1 MPILTLIY
9 SGRAHRSAQ
18 NSRLYQRNQLS
29 VTIPTLPDTLLT
41 YSTAFLRKTSLFDLY
56 HKLIDTEPF
65 AMDLMDYAHLS
76 TPTYNIT
83 SEQAL
88 LDLCHSINGRQLNL
102 LEAEGDRR
110 YKESVNR
117 FREVTEMARNDLQ
130 HASAAFTCDAYRIL
144 EMRGVAQRCWRRKRS
159 SRRCWSWHL
168 THASFE
174 YK

>member
-1 MPILTLIY
+1 M
-9 SGRAHRSAQ
+9 
-18 NSRLYQRNQLS
+18 
-29 VTIPTLPDTLLT
+29 IPTLPDTLLT
-41 YSTAFLRKTSLFDLY
+41 YSTAFSWKTSLFDLY

-110 YKESVNR
+110 YKESVNS
-117 FREVTEMARNDLQ
+117 FREVTGTARNDLQ
-130 HASAAFTCDAYRIL
+130 HMLESWCHVEGHAWPAKDTAAVLIHGLSLEWGARAIVGLSMELQVWREGLVKYQLEYQGRKLWWQNIKAY
-144 EMRGVAQRCWRRKRS
+144 
-159 SRRCWSWHL
+159 
-168 THASFE
+168 
-174 YK
+174 